1 MNSGDAGIYHHDIK
15 LIAQFSQLVSK
26 HLVSSHDWTCTC
38 CLFVYDET
46 RNEKKNKKCHTVG
59 I

>member
-1 MNSGDAGIYHHDIK
+1 MNSGDAGIYHHDIE
-15 LIAQFSQLVSK
+15 LIAPFSQLVSK
-26 HLVSSHDWTCTC
+26 HHDWTCTC